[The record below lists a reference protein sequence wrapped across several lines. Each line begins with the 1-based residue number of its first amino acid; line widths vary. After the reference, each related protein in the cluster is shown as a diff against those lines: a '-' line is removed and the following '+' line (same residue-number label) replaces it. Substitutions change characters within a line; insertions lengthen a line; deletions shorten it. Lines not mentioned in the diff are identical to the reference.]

1 MKIKKIILKATL
13 FLCIWI
19 LAISFFIGI
28 IQNYSF
34 DAADK
39 NVSTYEE
46 SNYFKENYLSDKL
59 DTLND
64 LYSYKGKL
72 DSYDKNKVKFTLIN
86 YADNSREDISFNKE
100 QKLMDMI
107 EIVALLHT
115 KTISFKD
122 ITLDKYK
129 ELYDNLNNN
138 INYSFN
144 YYEERFNQYI
154 QKEYNTPSEFLLLRN
169 YSIIYE
175 AFYYCLDMLD
185 KWYVLVKD
193 KTKQRVSLIHNNLKL
208 EHFIHNTDSYL
219 ISWDNY
225 RYDTPIIDLYNL
237 YKNEWENVSFLD
249 VFSEYNN
256 SFELLEEE
264 KILFNILVS
273 TPYIDENYI
282 NEYDECVKYRKLIN
296 YLNCSSKIIFDI

>member
-1 MKIKKIILKATL
+1 MNRSLKVFSKIYKPFKISKINSVYILYTMEGNYALKL
-13 FLCIWI
+13 NPKINYRELYNY
-19 LAISFFIGI
+19 LNSRSF
-28 IQNYSF
+28 
-34 DAADK
+34 
-39 NVSTYEE
+39 
-46 SNYFKENYLSDKL
+46 NYLSS
-59 DTLND
+59 
-64 LYSYKGKL
+64 YSL
-72 DSYDKNKVKFTLIN
+72 DSRDDMAVFDYQ
-86 YADNSREDISFNKE
+86 EDISFNKE

-273 TPYIDENYI
+273 TPYIDEKYI

>member
-1 MKIKKIILKATL
+1 MNRSLKVFSKIYKPFKISKINSVYILYTME
-13 FLCIWI
+13 
-19 LAISFFIGI
+19 G
-28 IQNYSF
+28 NY
-34 DAADK
+34 ALK
-39 NVSTYEE
+39 LNPKI
-46 SNYFKENYLSDKL
+46 NYRELYNYLNSRSFNYL
-59 DTLND
+59 PS
-64 LYSYKGKL
+64 YSL
-72 DSYDKNKVKFTLIN
+72 DSRNDMAVFDYQ
-86 YADNSREDISFNKE
+86 EDISFNKE

-138 INYSFN
+138 INYSFS
-144 YYEERFNQYI
+144 YYEERFYQYI

-273 TPYIDENYI
+273 TPYIDEKYI

>member
-1 MKIKKIILKATL
+1 MNRSLKVFSKIYKPFKISKINSVYILYTMEGNYALKL
-13 FLCIWI
+13 NPKI
-19 LAISFFIGI
+19 
-28 IQNYSF
+28 NYSEL
-34 DAADK
+34 
-39 NVSTYEE
+39 Y
-46 SNYFKENYLSDKL
+46 NYLNSRSFNYL
-59 DTLND
+59 PS
-64 LYSYKGKL
+64 YSL
-72 DSYDKNKVKFTLIN
+72 DSRDDMAVFDYQ
-86 YADNSREDISFNKE
+86 EDISFNKE

-225 RYDTPIIDLYNL
+225 RYDTPIIDLSNL

-273 TPYIDENYI
+273 TPYIDEKYI

>member
-1 MKIKKIILKATL
+1 MEMNRSLKVFSKIYKPFKISKINSVYILYTME
-13 FLCIWI
+13 
-19 LAISFFIGI
+19 G
-28 IQNYSF
+28 NY
-34 DAADK
+34 ALK
-39 NVSTYEE
+39 LNPKI
-46 SNYFKENYLSDKL
+46 NYRELYNYLNSRSFNYL
-59 DTLND
+59 PS
-64 LYSYKGKL
+64 YSL
-72 DSYDKNKVKFTLIN
+72 DSRDDMAVFDYQ
-86 YADNSREDISFNKE
+86 EDISFNKE

-107 EIVALLHT
+107 EIIALLHT

-138 INYSFN
+138 INYSFS

-154 QKEYNTPSEFLLLRN
+154 EKEYNTPSEFLLLRN

-273 TPYIDENYI
+273 TPYIDEKYI

>member
-1 MKIKKIILKATL
+1 
-13 FLCIWI
+13 
-19 LAISFFIGI
+19 
-28 IQNYSF
+28 
-34 DAADK
+34 
-39 NVSTYEE
+39 
-46 SNYFKENYLSDKL
+46 
-59 DTLND
+59 
-64 LYSYKGKL
+64 
-72 DSYDKNKVKFTLIN
+72 
-86 YADNSREDISFNKE
+86 
-100 QKLMDMI
+100 MDMI

-208 EHFIHNTDSYL
+208 EQFIHNTDSYL

-273 TPYIDENYI
+273 TPYIDEKYI

>member
-1 MKIKKIILKATL
+1 MNRSLKVFSKIYKPFKISKINSVYILYTME
-13 FLCIWI
+13 
-19 LAISFFIGI
+19 G
-28 IQNYSF
+28 NY
-34 DAADK
+34 ALK
-39 NVSTYEE
+39 LNPKI
-46 SNYFKENYLSDKL
+46 NYRELYNYLNSRSFNYL
-59 DTLND
+59 PS
-64 LYSYKGKL
+64 YSL
-72 DSYDKNKVKFTLIN
+72 DSRDDMAVFDYQ
-86 YADNSREDISFNKE
+86 EDISFNKE

-273 TPYIDENYI
+273 TPYIDEKYI

>member
-1 MKIKKIILKATL
+1 MNRSLKVFSKIYKPFKISKINSVYILYTMEGNYALKL
-13 FLCIWI
+13 NPKI
-19 LAISFFIGI
+19 
-28 IQNYSF
+28 NYSEL
-34 DAADK
+34 
-39 NVSTYEE
+39 Y
-46 SNYFKENYLSDKL
+46 NYLNSRSFNYL
-59 DTLND
+59 PS
-64 LYSYKGKL
+64 YSL
-72 DSYDKNKVKFTLIN
+72 DSRDDMAVFDYQ
-86 YADNSREDISFNKE
+86 EDISFNKE

-273 TPYIDENYI
+273 TPYIDEKYI